1 MKHIFLAINFFA
13 VLIYTEEEK
22 NLEIIVPMLSSSD
35 FERSNSPDIESIMEP
50 FVSKN
55 QIQIPPMLKKW
66 EENPEKVLR

>member
-22 NLEIIVPMLSSSD
+22 NLETIVPMLSSSA

-55 QIQIPPMLKKW
+55 QK
-66 EENPEKVLR
+66 